1 METSNIRV
9 WAEEQEPGHLYL
21 TWEFPEDSEPR
32 EEAADRRA
40 VAAALHVHQLV
51 KNAKP
56 EGAGVLV
63 RYDAEH
69 LEKSEIATILRSTL
83 AIETPFKDRAS
94 DVLKRVPTYLN
105 LAQKLA
111 LDSRISP
118 LPDAAQSM
126 TRRPA
131 AGLPA
136 GLPMQMIPG
145 FRMVSRVQAALPAL
159 QSLASWS
166 QDAEPEVVEGHLASA
181 GLTREQLE
189 LDHAA
194 AQEMMFYARDFSG
207 EKAAQAKVIAGDLA
221 SQASVTGKQWWE
233 KAREMRDDFVESR
246 ATPAETANKSEPV
259 QDDQLPE
266 ESLVESV
273 DETGEA

>member
-21 TWEFPEDSEPR
+21 TWEFPEDSESR
-32 EEAADRRA
+32 DEATDRRA
-40 VAAALHVHQLV
+40 VAAALHVHQFV
-51 KNAKP
+51 KSAKP
-56 EGAGVLV
+56 ERAGVLV

-69 LEKSEIATILRSTL
+69 LEKSEIAAILRATL
-83 AIETPFKDRAS
+83 ANETPFKDRAS

-118 LPDAAQSM
+118 LPDAAQTV

-131 AGLPA
+131 AGLPP
-136 GLPMQMIPG
+136 GLPLHMIPG
-145 FRMVSRVQAALPAL
+145 LRMATRVHAALPAL

-221 SQASVTGKQWWE
+221 SQASVTGRHWWE
-233 KAREMRDDFVESR
+233 KAREMRDEFVESR
-246 ATPAETANKSEPV
+246 ATATEAADDPGPANDDQQPEDALVEPV
-259 QDDQLPE
+259 
-266 ESLVESV
+266 
-273 DETGEA
+273 DEAGEA